1 MHLHIAS
8 LLTVTIKR
16 EQVTEEKN
24 GIGRKQ
30 MQASFLVGTLSL
42 LVLAGGVAA
51 ALGND

>member
-42 LVLAGGVAA
+42 VLAGGVAA